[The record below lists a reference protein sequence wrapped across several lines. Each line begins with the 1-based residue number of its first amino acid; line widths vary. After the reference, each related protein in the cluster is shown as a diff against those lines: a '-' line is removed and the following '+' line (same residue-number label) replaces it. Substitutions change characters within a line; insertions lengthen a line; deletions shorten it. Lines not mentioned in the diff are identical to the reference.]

1 MTLTEGALRFS
12 FGVSCTVVQ
21 YESWAFYQNQF
32 QRISGTKAVDF
43 LCINGGQTCLIEVK
57 DYRFHPRTKPISLC
71 DEVALKVRDTL
82 AGLAAA
88 RVNASIWNNDSQ
100 EGSSDQLPSLP
111 PTCCSVGAADQRAG
125 GVGTMNRKQIQ
136 DAFFIVLLVGLSV
149 AFIRLLSPYL
159 VAVAVAVILALLL
172 RHPLNWLLRKGVAR
186 GAATA
191 LVVVALMVLGAVF
204 LILFGI
210 LLTSE
215 LEEGVRTIRS
225 EWPKLL
231 AWAQQRLPW
240 MQALVEQYELEQR
253 ISDLLGN
260 AASQI
265 LSLSQ
270 AALSSLAAGILRAV
284 VVAFL
289 VIYLLLEGENL
300 VDRLYQL
307 LPLDRTQTDQLM
319 RRAAQTLDATVLGT
333 LFIGVLEG
341 TFGGLLFVLFGL
353 PSATL
358 WGLIMVLVSVLPLL
372 GINAVIVPAGVVVI
386 IMGDVGRGVGLI
398 VVGVTGAAVSQN
410 LLRPKLVGDRSGLH
424 PALVLVA
431 TLGGL
436 SWLGLVG
443 FVIGPMLAT
452 LAMIA
457 WEQFASRHGEDAA

>member
-1 MTLTEGALRFS
+1 
-12 FGVSCTVVQ
+12 
-21 YESWAFYQNQF
+21 
-32 QRISGTKAVDF
+32 
-43 LCINGGQTCLIEVK
+43 
-57 DYRFHPRTKPISLC
+57 
-71 DEVALKVRDTL
+71 
-82 AGLAAA
+82 
-88 RVNASIWNNDSQ
+88 
-100 EGSSDQLPSLP
+100 
-111 PTCCSVGAADQRAG
+111 
-125 GVGTMNRKQIQ
+125 MNRKQIQ

-172 RHPLNWLLRKGVAR
+172 RHPLNWLLRLGVAR

-253 ISDLLGN
+253 ISDLLGS

-289 VIYLLLEGENL
+289 VIYLLLEGEKL

-398 VVGVTGAAVSQN
+398 VVGVTGAVVSQN

-436 SWLGLVG
+436 AWLGLVG

>member
-1 MTLTEGALRFS
+1 
-12 FGVSCTVVQ
+12 
-21 YESWAFYQNQF
+21 
-32 QRISGTKAVDF
+32 
-43 LCINGGQTCLIEVK
+43 
-57 DYRFHPRTKPISLC
+57 
-71 DEVALKVRDTL
+71 
-82 AGLAAA
+82 
-88 RVNASIWNNDSQ
+88 
-100 EGSSDQLPSLP
+100 
-111 PTCCSVGAADQRAG
+111 
-125 GVGTMNRKQIQ
+125 MNRKQIQ

-159 VAVAVAVILALLL
+159 VAIAVAVILALLL
-172 RHPLNWLLRKGVAR
+172 RHPLDWLVKKNVAR

-215 LEEGVRTIRS
+215 LEEGVRIIRS

-253 ISDLLGN
+253 ISDLLGS

-284 VVAFL
+284 VVAFV
-289 VIYLLLEGENL
+289 VIYLLLDGEKL
-300 VDRLYQL
+300 KKRLYRL

-319 RRAAQTLDATVLGT
+319 QRAAQTLDATVLGT

-398 VVGVTGAAVSQN
+398 VVGVTGAVVSQN

-436 SWLGLVG
+436 AWLGLVG

>member
-1 MTLTEGALRFS
+1 M
-12 FGVSCTVVQ
+12 Q
-21 YESWAFYQNQF
+21 
-32 QRISGTKAVDF
+32 
-43 LCINGGQTCLIEVK
+43 
-57 DYRFHPRTKPISLC
+57 
-71 DEVALKVRDTL
+71 
-82 AGLAAA
+82 
-88 RVNASIWNNDSQ
+88 
-100 EGSSDQLPSLP
+100 
-111 PTCCSVGAADQRAG
+111 
-125 GVGTMNRKQIQ
+125 RKQIQ

-159 VAVAVAVILALLL
+159 VAIAVAVILALLL
-172 RHPLNWLLRKGVAR
+172 RHPLNWLLQKGVAR

-215 LEEGVRTIRS
+215 LEEGVRIIRS

-284 VVAFL
+284 VVAFV
-289 VIYLLLEGENL
+289 VIYLLLDGAKL
-300 VDRLYQL
+300 VERLYRL

-398 VVGVTGAAVSQN
+398 VVGMTGAVVSQN

-436 SWLGLVG
+436 AWLGLVG

>member
-1 MTLTEGALRFS
+1 
-12 FGVSCTVVQ
+12 
-21 YESWAFYQNQF
+21 
-32 QRISGTKAVDF
+32 
-43 LCINGGQTCLIEVK
+43 
-57 DYRFHPRTKPISLC
+57 
-71 DEVALKVRDTL
+71 
-82 AGLAAA
+82 
-88 RVNASIWNNDSQ
+88 
-100 EGSSDQLPSLP
+100 
-111 PTCCSVGAADQRAG
+111 
-125 GVGTMNRKQIQ
+125 MNRKQIQ

-159 VAVAVAVILALLL
+159 VAIAVAVILALLL
-172 RHPLNWLLRKGVAR
+172 RHPLNWLLQKGVAR

-289 VIYLLLEGENL
+289 VIYLLLEGEKL

-398 VVGVTGAAVSQN
+398 VVGVTGAVVSQN

-436 SWLGLVG
+436 AWLGLVG

>member
-1 MTLTEGALRFS
+1 
-12 FGVSCTVVQ
+12 
-21 YESWAFYQNQF
+21 
-32 QRISGTKAVDF
+32 
-43 LCINGGQTCLIEVK
+43 
-57 DYRFHPRTKPISLC
+57 
-71 DEVALKVRDTL
+71 
-82 AGLAAA
+82 
-88 RVNASIWNNDSQ
+88 
-100 EGSSDQLPSLP
+100 
-111 PTCCSVGAADQRAG
+111 
-125 GVGTMNRKQIQ
+125 MNRKQIQ

-159 VAVAVAVILALLL
+159 VAIAVAVILALLL
-172 RHPLNWLLRKGVAR
+172 RHPLNWLLRLGVAR

-270 AALSSLAAGILRAV
+270 AALSSVAAGILRAV
-284 VVAFL
+284 VVAFV
-289 VIYLLLEGENL
+289 VIYLLLDGEKL
-300 VDRLYQL
+300 KKRLYQL

-319 RRAAQTLDATVLGT
+319 QRAAQTLDATVLGT

-398 VVGVTGAAVSQN
+398 VVGMTGAVVSQN

-436 SWLGLVG
+436 AWLGLVG

>member
-1 MTLTEGALRFS
+1 
-12 FGVSCTVVQ
+12 
-21 YESWAFYQNQF
+21 
-32 QRISGTKAVDF
+32 
-43 LCINGGQTCLIEVK
+43 
-57 DYRFHPRTKPISLC
+57 
-71 DEVALKVRDTL
+71 
-82 AGLAAA
+82 
-88 RVNASIWNNDSQ
+88 
-100 EGSSDQLPSLP
+100 
-111 PTCCSVGAADQRAG
+111 
-125 GVGTMNRKQIQ
+125 MNRKQIQ

-159 VAVAVAVILALLL
+159 VAIAVAVILALLL
-172 RHPLNWLLRKGVAR
+172 RHPLNWLLRLGVAR

-253 ISDLLGN
+253 ISDLLGS

-284 VVAFL
+284 VVAFV
-289 VIYLLLEGENL
+289 VIYLLLDGAKL
-300 VDRLYQL
+300 VERLYRL

-436 SWLGLVG
+436 AWLGLVG

>member
-1 MTLTEGALRFS
+1 
-12 FGVSCTVVQ
+12 
-21 YESWAFYQNQF
+21 
-32 QRISGTKAVDF
+32 
-43 LCINGGQTCLIEVK
+43 
-57 DYRFHPRTKPISLC
+57 
-71 DEVALKVRDTL
+71 
-82 AGLAAA
+82 
-88 RVNASIWNNDSQ
+88 
-100 EGSSDQLPSLP
+100 
-111 PTCCSVGAADQRAG
+111 
-125 GVGTMNRKQIQ
+125 
-136 DAFFIVLLVGLSV
+136 
-149 AFIRLLSPYL
+149 
-159 VAVAVAVILALLL
+159 
-172 RHPLNWLLRKGVAR
+172 
-186 GAATA
+186 
-191 LVVVALMVLGAVF
+191 
-204 LILFGI
+204 
-210 LLTSE
+210 
-215 LEEGVRTIRS
+215 
-225 EWPKLL
+225 
-231 AWAQQRLPW
+231 

-270 AALSSLAAGILRAV
+270 AALSSVAAGILRAV

-289 VIYLLLEGENL
+289 VIYLLLEGEKL

-398 VVGVTGAAVSQN
+398 VVGMTGAVVSQN

-436 SWLGLVG
+436 AWLGLVG

>member
-1 MTLTEGALRFS
+1 MT
-12 FGVSCTVVQ
+12 
-21 YESWAFYQNQF
+21 
-32 QRISGTKAVDF
+32 
-43 LCINGGQTCLIEVK
+43 
-57 DYRFHPRTKPISLC
+57 
-71 DEVALKVRDTL
+71 
-82 AGLAAA
+82 
-88 RVNASIWNNDSQ
+88 
-100 EGSSDQLPSLP
+100 
-111 PTCCSVGAADQRAG
+111 
-125 GVGTMNRKQIQ
+125 RKQIQ

-172 RHPLNWLLRKGVAR
+172 RHPLNWLLRLGVAR

-270 AALSSLAAGILRAV
+270 AALSSVAAGILRAV

-289 VIYLLLEGENL
+289 VIYLLLEGEDL

>member
-1 MTLTEGALRFS
+1 M
-12 FGVSCTVVQ
+12 Q
-21 YESWAFYQNQF
+21 
-32 QRISGTKAVDF
+32 
-43 LCINGGQTCLIEVK
+43 
-57 DYRFHPRTKPISLC
+57 
-71 DEVALKVRDTL
+71 
-82 AGLAAA
+82 
-88 RVNASIWNNDSQ
+88 
-100 EGSSDQLPSLP
+100 
-111 PTCCSVGAADQRAG
+111 
-125 GVGTMNRKQIQ
+125 RKQIQ

-159 VAVAVAVILALLL
+159 VAIAVAVILALLL
-172 RHPLNWLLRKGVAR
+172 RHPLNWLLQKGVAR

-289 VIYLLLEGENL
+289 VIYLLLEGEDL

>member
-1 MTLTEGALRFS
+1 MGILPKPIPEDKRYQGRRFPLHQW
-12 FGVSCTVVQ
+12 C
-21 YESWAFYQNQF
+21 
-32 QRISGTKAVDF
+32 
-43 LCINGGQTCLIEVK
+43 QTCLIEVK
-57 DYRFHPRTKPISLC
+57 DYRFHPRTKPIPLC

-88 RVNASIWNNDSQ
+88 RVNVNVPLEQQTSGPVGL
-100 EGSSDQLPSLP
+100 GSAP
-111 PTCCSVGAADQRAG
+111 
-125 GVGTMNRKQIQ
+125 MNRKQIQ

-159 VAVAVAVILALLL
+159 VAIAVAVILALLL
-172 RHPLNWLLRKGVAR
+172 RHPLNWLLQKGVAR

-284 VVAFL
+284 VVAFV
-289 VIYLLLEGENL
+289 VIYLLLDGAKL
-300 VDRLYQL
+300 VERLYRL

-398 VVGVTGAAVSQN
+398 VVGVTGAVVSQN

-436 SWLGLVG
+436 AWLGLVG

>member
-1 MTLTEGALRFS
+1 MGYRRTTVWPGYRVSLRPRLS
-12 FGVSCTVVQ
+12 GIDSC
-21 YESWAFYQNQF
+21 SP
-32 QRISGTKAVDF
+32 AVRAIADPLAWRQSYSPRLPWFPTRHF
-43 LCINGGQTCLIEVK
+43 L
-57 DYRFHPRTKPISLC
+57 
-71 DEVALKVRDTL
+71 VRHS
-82 AGLAAA
+82 
-88 RVNASIWNNDSQ
+88 N
-100 EGSSDQLPSLP
+100 LP
-111 PTCCSVGAADQRAG
+111 PSCNA
-125 GVGTMNRKQIQ
+125 KQIQ

-159 VAVAVAVILALLL
+159 VAIAVAVILALLL
-172 RHPLNWLLRKGVAR
+172 RHPLNWLLQKGVAR

-270 AALSSLAAGILRAV
+270 AALSSVAAGILRAV

-289 VIYLLLEGENL
+289 VIYLLLEGEKL

-398 VVGVTGAAVSQN
+398 VVGMTGAAVSQN

-436 SWLGLVG
+436 AWLGLVG

>member
-1 MTLTEGALRFS
+1 
-12 FGVSCTVVQ
+12 
-21 YESWAFYQNQF
+21 
-32 QRISGTKAVDF
+32 
-43 LCINGGQTCLIEVK
+43 
-57 DYRFHPRTKPISLC
+57 
-71 DEVALKVRDTL
+71 
-82 AGLAAA
+82 
-88 RVNASIWNNDSQ
+88 
-100 EGSSDQLPSLP
+100 
-111 PTCCSVGAADQRAG
+111 
-125 GVGTMNRKQIQ
+125 MNRKQIQ

-159 VAVAVAVILALLL
+159 VAIAVAVILALLL
-172 RHPLNWLLRKGVAR
+172 RHPLNWLLQKGVAR

-215 LEEGVRTIRS
+215 LEEGVRIIRS

-284 VVAFL
+284 VVAFV
-289 VIYLLLEGENL
+289 VIYLLLDGAKL
-300 VDRLYQL
+300 VERLYRL

-319 RRAAQTLDATVLGT
+319 QRAAQTLDATVLGT

-398 VVGVTGAAVSQN
+398 VVGVTGAVVSQN

-436 SWLGLVG
+436 AWLGLVG

>member
-1 MTLTEGALRFS
+1 
-12 FGVSCTVVQ
+12 
-21 YESWAFYQNQF
+21 
-32 QRISGTKAVDF
+32 
-43 LCINGGQTCLIEVK
+43 
-57 DYRFHPRTKPISLC
+57 
-71 DEVALKVRDTL
+71 
-82 AGLAAA
+82 
-88 RVNASIWNNDSQ
+88 
-100 EGSSDQLPSLP
+100 
-111 PTCCSVGAADQRAG
+111 
-125 GVGTMNRKQIQ
+125 MNRKQIQ

-159 VAVAVAVILALLL
+159 VAIAVAVILALLL
-172 RHPLNWLLRKGVAR
+172 RHPLNWLLQKGVAR

-215 LEEGVRTIRS
+215 LEEGVRIIRS

-289 VIYLLLEGENL
+289 VIYLLLEGEDL

-398 VVGVTGAAVSQN
+398 VVGVTGAVVSQN

-436 SWLGLVG
+436 AWLGLVG

>member
-1 MTLTEGALRFS
+1 
-12 FGVSCTVVQ
+12 
-21 YESWAFYQNQF
+21 
-32 QRISGTKAVDF
+32 
-43 LCINGGQTCLIEVK
+43 
-57 DYRFHPRTKPISLC
+57 
-71 DEVALKVRDTL
+71 
-82 AGLAAA
+82 
-88 RVNASIWNNDSQ
+88 
-100 EGSSDQLPSLP
+100 
-111 PTCCSVGAADQRAG
+111 
-125 GVGTMNRKQIQ
+125 MNRKQIQ

-159 VAVAVAVILALLL
+159 VAIAVAVILALLL
-172 RHPLNWLLRKGVAR
+172 RHPLNWLLRLGVAR

-289 VIYLLLEGENL
+289 VIYLLLEGEDL

-398 VVGVTGAAVSQN
+398 VVGVTGAVVSQN

-436 SWLGLVG
+436 AWLGLVG

>member
-1 MTLTEGALRFS
+1 M
-12 FGVSCTVVQ
+12 
-21 YESWAFYQNQF
+21 
-32 QRISGTKAVDF
+32 
-43 LCINGGQTCLIEVK
+43 
-57 DYRFHPRTKPISLC
+57 
-71 DEVALKVRDTL
+71 
-82 AGLAAA
+82 
-88 RVNASIWNNDSQ
+88 
-100 EGSSDQLPSLP
+100 
-111 PTCCSVGAADQRAG
+111 
-125 GVGTMNRKQIQ
+125 
-136 DAFFIVLLVGLSV
+136 LLVGLSV

-159 VAVAVAVILALLL
+159 VAIAVAVILALLL
-172 RHPLNWLLRKGVAR
+172 RHPLNWLLGKNVAR

-270 AALSSLAAGILRAV
+270 AALSSVAAGILRAV

-289 VIYLLLEGENL
+289 VIYLLLEGEDL

-372 GINAVIVPAGVVVI
+372 GHQR
-386 IMGDVGRGVGLI
+386 GDRARGGSGDHHGRRGPRRRIDRGGRDRGRGQPEPPASQAGRRSL
-398 VVGVTGAAVSQN
+398 GAASGAGAGCYPRGTI
-410 LLRPKLVGDRSGLH
+410 LAGTGRLRDRADAGDPGHDRVGAVRQSPRGRRGLDVTPLVGSGRATPPARTARPCGSDGRRSRSRRHRNPGAGSPPGPSAPRSGCRCR
-424 PALVLVA
+424 PPR
-431 TLGGL
+431 TP
-436 SWLGLVG
+436 
-443 FVIGPMLAT
+443 GP
-452 LAMIA
+452 
-457 WEQFASRHGEDAA
+457 E

>member
-1 MTLTEGALRFS
+1 M
-12 FGVSCTVVQ
+12 Q
-21 YESWAFYQNQF
+21 
-32 QRISGTKAVDF
+32 
-43 LCINGGQTCLIEVK
+43 
-57 DYRFHPRTKPISLC
+57 
-71 DEVALKVRDTL
+71 
-82 AGLAAA
+82 
-88 RVNASIWNNDSQ
+88 
-100 EGSSDQLPSLP
+100 
-111 PTCCSVGAADQRAG
+111 
-125 GVGTMNRKQIQ
+125 RKQIQ

-159 VAVAVAVILALLL
+159 VAIAVAVILALLL
-172 RHPLNWLLRKGVAR
+172 RHPLNWLLRLGVAR

-289 VIYLLLEGENL
+289 VIYLLLEGEDL

-398 VVGVTGAAVSQN
+398 VVGVTGAVVSQN

-436 SWLGLVG
+436 AWLGLVG

>member
-1 MTLTEGALRFS
+1 
-12 FGVSCTVVQ
+12 
-21 YESWAFYQNQF
+21 
-32 QRISGTKAVDF
+32 
-43 LCINGGQTCLIEVK
+43 
-57 DYRFHPRTKPISLC
+57 
-71 DEVALKVRDTL
+71 
-82 AGLAAA
+82 
-88 RVNASIWNNDSQ
+88 
-100 EGSSDQLPSLP
+100 
-111 PTCCSVGAADQRAG
+111 
-125 GVGTMNRKQIQ
+125 MNRKQIQ

-172 RHPLNWLLRKGVAR
+172 RHPLNWLLRLGVAR

-284 VVAFL
+284 VVAFV
-289 VIYLLLEGENL
+289 VIYLLLDGAKL
-300 VDRLYQL
+300 VERLYRL

-436 SWLGLVG
+436 AWLGLVG

>member
-1 MTLTEGALRFS
+1 
-12 FGVSCTVVQ
+12 
-21 YESWAFYQNQF
+21 
-32 QRISGTKAVDF
+32 
-43 LCINGGQTCLIEVK
+43 
-57 DYRFHPRTKPISLC
+57 
-71 DEVALKVRDTL
+71 
-82 AGLAAA
+82 
-88 RVNASIWNNDSQ
+88 
-100 EGSSDQLPSLP
+100 
-111 PTCCSVGAADQRAG
+111 
-125 GVGTMNRKQIQ
+125 MNRKQIQ

-159 VAVAVAVILALLL
+159 VAIAVAVILALLL
-172 RHPLNWLLRKGVAR
+172 RHPLNWLLRLGVAR

-289 VIYLLLEGENL
+289 VIYLLLEGEDL

-436 SWLGLVG
+436 AWLGLVG

>member
-1 MTLTEGALRFS
+1 
-12 FGVSCTVVQ
+12 
-21 YESWAFYQNQF
+21 
-32 QRISGTKAVDF
+32 
-43 LCINGGQTCLIEVK
+43 
-57 DYRFHPRTKPISLC
+57 
-71 DEVALKVRDTL
+71 
-82 AGLAAA
+82 
-88 RVNASIWNNDSQ
+88 
-100 EGSSDQLPSLP
+100 
-111 PTCCSVGAADQRAG
+111 
-125 GVGTMNRKQIQ
+125 MNRKQIQ

-159 VAVAVAVILALLL
+159 VAIAVAVILALLL
-172 RHPLNWLLRKGVAR
+172 RHPLNWLLRLGVAR

-284 VVAFL
+284 VVAFV
-289 VIYLLLEGENL
+289 VIYLLLDGAKL
-300 VDRLYQL
+300 VERLYRL

-319 RRAAQTLDATVLGT
+319 QRAAQTLDATVLGT

-398 VVGVTGAAVSQN
+398 VVGVTGAVVSQN

-436 SWLGLVG
+436 AWLGLVG

>member
-1 MTLTEGALRFS
+1 
-12 FGVSCTVVQ
+12 
-21 YESWAFYQNQF
+21 
-32 QRISGTKAVDF
+32 
-43 LCINGGQTCLIEVK
+43 
-57 DYRFHPRTKPISLC
+57 
-71 DEVALKVRDTL
+71 
-82 AGLAAA
+82 
-88 RVNASIWNNDSQ
+88 
-100 EGSSDQLPSLP
+100 
-111 PTCCSVGAADQRAG
+111 
-125 GVGTMNRKQIQ
+125 MNRKQIQ

-159 VAVAVAVILALLL
+159 VAIAVAVILALLL
-172 RHPLNWLLRKGVAR
+172 RHPLNWLLRLGVAR

-270 AALSSLAAGILRAV
+270 AALSSVAAGILRAV

-289 VIYLLLEGENL
+289 VIYLLLEGEEL
-300 VDRLYQL
+300 VDRLYKL

-398 VVGVTGAAVSQN
+398 VVGMTGAVVSQN

-436 SWLGLVG
+436 AWLGLVG

>member
-1 MTLTEGALRFS
+1 M
-12 FGVSCTVVQ
+12 Q
-21 YESWAFYQNQF
+21 
-32 QRISGTKAVDF
+32 
-43 LCINGGQTCLIEVK
+43 
-57 DYRFHPRTKPISLC
+57 
-71 DEVALKVRDTL
+71 
-82 AGLAAA
+82 
-88 RVNASIWNNDSQ
+88 
-100 EGSSDQLPSLP
+100 
-111 PTCCSVGAADQRAG
+111 
-125 GVGTMNRKQIQ
+125 RKQIQ

-159 VAVAVAVILALLL
+159 VAIAVAVILALLL
-172 RHPLNWLLRKGVAR
+172 RHPLNWLLQKGVAR

-215 LEEGVRTIRS
+215 LEEGVRIIRS

-289 VIYLLLEGENL
+289 VIYLLLEGEKL

-398 VVGVTGAAVSQN
+398 VVGVTGAVVSQN

-436 SWLGLVG
+436 AWLGLVG

>member
-1 MTLTEGALRFS
+1 
-12 FGVSCTVVQ
+12 
-21 YESWAFYQNQF
+21 
-32 QRISGTKAVDF
+32 
-43 LCINGGQTCLIEVK
+43 
-57 DYRFHPRTKPISLC
+57 
-71 DEVALKVRDTL
+71 
-82 AGLAAA
+82 
-88 RVNASIWNNDSQ
+88 
-100 EGSSDQLPSLP
+100 
-111 PTCCSVGAADQRAG
+111 
-125 GVGTMNRKQIQ
+125 MNRKQIQ

-159 VAVAVAVILALLL
+159 VAIAVAVILALLL
-172 RHPLNWLLRKGVAR
+172 RHPLNWLLRLGVAR

-270 AALSSLAAGILRAV
+270 AALSSVAAGILRAV
-284 VVAFL
+284 VVAFV
-289 VIYLLLEGENL
+289 VIYLLLDGEKL
-300 VDRLYQL
+300 KKRLYRL

-319 RRAAQTLDATVLGT
+319 QRAAQTLDATVLGT

-398 VVGVTGAAVSQN
+398 VVGMTGAVVSQN

-436 SWLGLVG
+436 AWLGLVG

>member
-1 MTLTEGALRFS
+1 
-12 FGVSCTVVQ
+12 
-21 YESWAFYQNQF
+21 
-32 QRISGTKAVDF
+32 
-43 LCINGGQTCLIEVK
+43 
-57 DYRFHPRTKPISLC
+57 
-71 DEVALKVRDTL
+71 
-82 AGLAAA
+82 
-88 RVNASIWNNDSQ
+88 
-100 EGSSDQLPSLP
+100 
-111 PTCCSVGAADQRAG
+111 
-125 GVGTMNRKQIQ
+125 MNRKQIQ

-159 VAVAVAVILALLL
+159 VAIAVAVILALLL
-172 RHPLNWLLRKGVAR
+172 RHPLNWLLQKGVAR

-215 LEEGVRTIRS
+215 LEEGVRIIRS

-284 VVAFL
+284 VVAFV
-289 VIYLLLEGENL
+289 VIYLLLDGAKL
-300 VDRLYQL
+300 VERLYRL

-398 VVGVTGAAVSQN
+398 VVGVTGAVVSQN

-436 SWLGLVG
+436 AWLGLVG

>member
-1 MTLTEGALRFS
+1 
-12 FGVSCTVVQ
+12 
-21 YESWAFYQNQF
+21 
-32 QRISGTKAVDF
+32 
-43 LCINGGQTCLIEVK
+43 
-57 DYRFHPRTKPISLC
+57 
-71 DEVALKVRDTL
+71 
-82 AGLAAA
+82 
-88 RVNASIWNNDSQ
+88 
-100 EGSSDQLPSLP
+100 
-111 PTCCSVGAADQRAG
+111 
-125 GVGTMNRKQIQ
+125 MNRKQIQ

-159 VAVAVAVILALLL
+159 VAIAVAVILALLL
-172 RHPLNWLLRKGVAR
+172 RHPLNWLLQKGVAR

-284 VVAFL
+284 VVAFV
-289 VIYLLLEGENL
+289 VIYLLLDGAKL
-300 VDRLYQL
+300 VERLYRL

-436 SWLGLVG
+436 AWLGLVG

>member
-1 MTLTEGALRFS
+1 
-12 FGVSCTVVQ
+12 
-21 YESWAFYQNQF
+21 
-32 QRISGTKAVDF
+32 
-43 LCINGGQTCLIEVK
+43 
-57 DYRFHPRTKPISLC
+57 
-71 DEVALKVRDTL
+71 
-82 AGLAAA
+82 
-88 RVNASIWNNDSQ
+88 
-100 EGSSDQLPSLP
+100 
-111 PTCCSVGAADQRAG
+111 
-125 GVGTMNRKQIQ
+125 MNRKQIQ

-159 VAVAVAVILALLL
+159 VAIAVAVILALLL
-172 RHPLNWLLRKGVAR
+172 RHPLNWLLRLGVAR

-270 AALSSLAAGILRAV
+270 AALSSVAAGILRAV
-284 VVAFL
+284 VVAFV
-289 VIYLLLEGENL
+289 VIYLLLDGAKL
-300 VDRLYQL
+300 VERLYRL

-398 VVGVTGAAVSQN
+398 VVGMTGAVVSQN

-436 SWLGLVG
+436 AWLGLVG

>member
-1 MTLTEGALRFS
+1 
-12 FGVSCTVVQ
+12 
-21 YESWAFYQNQF
+21 
-32 QRISGTKAVDF
+32 
-43 LCINGGQTCLIEVK
+43 
-57 DYRFHPRTKPISLC
+57 
-71 DEVALKVRDTL
+71 
-82 AGLAAA
+82 
-88 RVNASIWNNDSQ
+88 
-100 EGSSDQLPSLP
+100 
-111 PTCCSVGAADQRAG
+111 
-125 GVGTMNRKQIQ
+125 MNRKQIQ

-159 VAVAVAVILALLL
+159 VAIAVAVILALLL
-172 RHPLNWLLRKGVAR
+172 RHPLDWLVKKKNVAR

-215 LEEGVRTIRS
+215 LEEGVRIIRS

-253 ISDLLGN
+253 ISDLLGS

-284 VVAFL
+284 VVAFV
-289 VIYLLLEGENL
+289 VIYLLLDGEKL
-300 VDRLYQL
+300 KKRLYRL

-319 RRAAQTLDATVLGT
+319 QRAAQTLDATVLGT

-386 IMGDVGRGVGLI
+386 ILGDVGRGVGLI

-436 SWLGLVG
+436 AWLGLVG

>member
-1 MTLTEGALRFS
+1 MRKDDEEGR
-12 FGVSCTVVQ
+12 
-21 YESWAFYQNQF
+21 
-32 QRISGTKAVDF
+32 
-43 LCINGGQTCLIEVK
+43 
-57 DYRFHPRTKPISLC
+57 
-71 DEVALKVRDTL
+71 
-82 AGLAAA
+82 
-88 RVNASIWNNDSQ
+88 
-100 EGSSDQLPSLP
+100 
-111 PTCCSVGAADQRAG
+111 
-125 GVGTMNRKQIQ
+125 MNRKQIQ

-172 RHPLNWLLRKGVAR
+172 RHPLNWLLQKGVAR

-284 VVAFL
+284 VVAFV
-289 VIYLLLEGENL
+289 VIYLLLDGAKL
-300 VDRLYQL
+300 VERLYQL

-398 VVGVTGAAVSQN
+398 VVGVTGAVVSQN

-436 SWLGLVG
+436 AWLGLVG

-457 WEQFASRHGEDAA
+457 WEQFASRHAEDAA

>member
-1 MTLTEGALRFS
+1 
-12 FGVSCTVVQ
+12 
-21 YESWAFYQNQF
+21 
-32 QRISGTKAVDF
+32 
-43 LCINGGQTCLIEVK
+43 
-57 DYRFHPRTKPISLC
+57 
-71 DEVALKVRDTL
+71 
-82 AGLAAA
+82 
-88 RVNASIWNNDSQ
+88 
-100 EGSSDQLPSLP
+100 
-111 PTCCSVGAADQRAG
+111 
-125 GVGTMNRKQIQ
+125 MNRKQIQ

-159 VAVAVAVILALLL
+159 VAIAVAVILALLL
-172 RHPLNWLLRKGVAR
+172 RHPLNWLLQKGVAR

-215 LEEGVRTIRS
+215 LEEGVRIIRS

-289 VIYLLLEGENL
+289 VIYLLLEGEDL

-436 SWLGLVG
+436 AWLGLVG

>member
-1 MTLTEGALRFS
+1 
-12 FGVSCTVVQ
+12 
-21 YESWAFYQNQF
+21 
-32 QRISGTKAVDF
+32 
-43 LCINGGQTCLIEVK
+43 
-57 DYRFHPRTKPISLC
+57 
-71 DEVALKVRDTL
+71 
-82 AGLAAA
+82 
-88 RVNASIWNNDSQ
+88 
-100 EGSSDQLPSLP
+100 
-111 PTCCSVGAADQRAG
+111 
-125 GVGTMNRKQIQ
+125 MNRKQIQ

-159 VAVAVAVILALLL
+159 VAIAVAVILALLL
-172 RHPLNWLLRKGVAR
+172 RHPLNWLLRLGVAR

-289 VIYLLLEGENL
+289 VIYLLLEGEDL

-341 TFGGLLFVLFGL
+341 TFGGLLFVVFGL

-436 SWLGLVG
+436 AWLGLVG

>member
-1 MTLTEGALRFS
+1 M
-12 FGVSCTVVQ
+12 Q
-21 YESWAFYQNQF
+21 
-32 QRISGTKAVDF
+32 
-43 LCINGGQTCLIEVK
+43 
-57 DYRFHPRTKPISLC
+57 
-71 DEVALKVRDTL
+71 
-82 AGLAAA
+82 
-88 RVNASIWNNDSQ
+88 
-100 EGSSDQLPSLP
+100 
-111 PTCCSVGAADQRAG
+111 
-125 GVGTMNRKQIQ
+125 RKQIQ

-159 VAVAVAVILALLL
+159 VAIAVAVILALLL
-172 RHPLNWLLRKGVAR
+172 RHPLNWLLQKGVAR

-289 VIYLLLEGENL
+289 VIYLLLEGEDL

-398 VVGVTGAAVSQN
+398 VVGVTGAVVSQN

-436 SWLGLVG
+436 AWLGLVG

>member
-1 MTLTEGALRFS
+1 
-12 FGVSCTVVQ
+12 
-21 YESWAFYQNQF
+21 
-32 QRISGTKAVDF
+32 
-43 LCINGGQTCLIEVK
+43 
-57 DYRFHPRTKPISLC
+57 
-71 DEVALKVRDTL
+71 
-82 AGLAAA
+82 
-88 RVNASIWNNDSQ
+88 
-100 EGSSDQLPSLP
+100 
-111 PTCCSVGAADQRAG
+111 
-125 GVGTMNRKQIQ
+125 MNRKQIQ

-172 RHPLNWLLRKGVAR
+172 RHPLNWLLKKGVAR

-191 LVVVALMVLGAVF
+191 LVVVALMVLGAAF

-240 MQALVEQYELEQR
+240 MQALVQQYELEQR
-253 ISDLLGN
+253 ISDLLGS

-284 VVAFL
+284 VVAFV
-289 VIYLLLEGENL
+289 VIYLLLDGEKL
-300 VDRLYQL
+300 KKRLYRL

-386 IMGDVGRGVGLI
+386 ILGDVGRGVGLI

-436 SWLGLVG
+436 AWLGLVG

>member
-1 MTLTEGALRFS
+1 
-12 FGVSCTVVQ
+12 
-21 YESWAFYQNQF
+21 
-32 QRISGTKAVDF
+32 
-43 LCINGGQTCLIEVK
+43 
-57 DYRFHPRTKPISLC
+57 
-71 DEVALKVRDTL
+71 
-82 AGLAAA
+82 
-88 RVNASIWNNDSQ
+88 
-100 EGSSDQLPSLP
+100 
-111 PTCCSVGAADQRAG
+111 
-125 GVGTMNRKQIQ
+125 MNRKQIQ

-159 VAVAVAVILALLL
+159 VAIAVAVILALLL
-172 RHPLNWLLRKGVAR
+172 RHPLNWLLQKGVAR

-289 VIYLLLEGENL
+289 VIYLLLEGEDL

-398 VVGVTGAAVSQN
+398 VVGVTGAVVSQN

-436 SWLGLVG
+436 AWLGLVG